1 MQLTLIKT
9 PSDADLAWAERET
22 RQRIYDAYI
31 DARTQTEATAA
42 RWDAIAYDQANPL
55 ASSLVAEL
63 DTYDQLAA
71 A

>member
-1 MQLTLIKT
+1 MQLTLIKP
-9 PSDADLAWAERET
+9 PSDADLAWAEHAE
-22 RQRIYDAYI
+22 RQRIINAYRGAHKRI
-31 DARTQTEATAA
+31 EATAA
-42 RWDAIAYDQANPL
+42 RWEAYEYDLANPL

>member
-1 MQLTLIKT
+1 MSLTLVQT
-9 PSDADLAWAERET
+9 PSDADLAWAEHEA
-22 RQRIYDAYI
+22 RQRIIDAYI